1 MDIKEYLIKNKP
13 TAITTVIVLS
23 LILGIY
29 LIKKITLWLQYLIE
43 ANGLTPSF
51 PAWFINYG
59 IGFIGFL
66 IAVLMIWLINWS
78 FMRYL
83 KTL

>member
-13 TAITTVIVLS
+13 TAVTSMIVLS

-43 ANGLTPSF
+43 ANGLTASLPS
-51 PAWFINYG
+51 WFVQYG
-59 IGFIGFL
+59 VGLVGFV
-66 IAVLMIWLINWS
+66 IAAVMIWLINWS